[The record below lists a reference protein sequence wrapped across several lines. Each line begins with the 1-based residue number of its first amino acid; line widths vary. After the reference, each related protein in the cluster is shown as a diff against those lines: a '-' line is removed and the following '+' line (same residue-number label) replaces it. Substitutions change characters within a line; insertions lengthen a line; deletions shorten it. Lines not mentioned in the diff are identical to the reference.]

1 MAAEAT
7 GRTAALLELDPGYC
21 DVIVRRW
28 QEATGGRVVRSD
40 GAVFDA
46 LARERGRDGSAE
58 GGERTEAG
66 EREEALA

>member
-7 GRTAALLELDPGYC
+7 GRTAALVELDPGYC

-28 QEATGGRVVRSD
+28 TEQTGGTAVRRD

-46 LARERGRDGSAE
+46 LAREREQGR
-58 GGERTEAG
+58 GERTEAAA
-66 EREEALA
+66 EEPCHARA